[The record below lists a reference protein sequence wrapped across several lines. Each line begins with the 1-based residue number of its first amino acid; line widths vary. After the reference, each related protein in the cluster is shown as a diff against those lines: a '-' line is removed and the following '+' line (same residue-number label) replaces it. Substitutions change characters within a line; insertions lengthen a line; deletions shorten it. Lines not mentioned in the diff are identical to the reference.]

1 MELQGWGS
9 QRTPLELTGEHGLRY
24 HGGRRGQGDMTAVL
38 FQSPVGCESWPRE
51 VRMPE
56 LDLRDQRACG
66 L

>member
-1 MELQGWGS
+1 M
-9 QRTPLELTGEHGLRY
+9 GEHGLMY
-24 HGGRRGQGDMTAVL
+24 HGGRRGEEDMTAVL

-56 LDLRDQRACG
+56 LELRDQRAYG